1 MSDPTI
7 TFAVVSHN
15 RRQWVKALIESAF
28 AGDRVPD
35 EIVVVDNNS
44 SDGTVAML
52 AREFPSVRTI
62 ANRENFMGSYAVNQ
76 GIAAASGE
84 LVYVSADDNVVDK
97 GCIGVLAEA
106 MRARP
111 DAGLIA
117 PVMYYFDAPERL
129 WFAGCDVNMLT
140 GLTRFAG
147 ELPAEAVVETTCA
160 PNCYMIRRSMLGSI
174 GGQDYAAFPFHHEEA
189 DFSFRAASAG
199 FKSYVARDAREW
211 HRTPV
216 PKRRP
221 LIGSG
226 DFSVDDPVR
235 AYYHARSRA
244 LLARRHAP
252 WPTRAAFFTFFF
264 PPTVAAYAAI
274 CALHSRARGRASL
287 AFLRGAFDGL
297 RMPLPDPPPPL
308 LPAPASSSAR

>member
-1 MSDPTI
+1 MNDPAI
-7 TFAVVSHN
+7 TFAIVSHN
-15 RRQWVKALIESAF
+15 RRDQVRALIESAL

-44 SDGTVAML
+44 SDDTVAML
-52 AREFPSVRTI
+52 ASDFPAVRTI
-62 ANRENFMGSYAVNQ
+62 ANKENFMGSYAVNQ
-76 GIAAASGE
+76 GIAAATGE
-84 LVYVSADDNVVDK
+84 YVYVSADDNVVDK
-97 GCIGVLAEA
+97 GCIGALADA

-117 PVMYYFDAPERL
+117 PVMYYFDAPDRI
-129 WFAGCDVNMLT
+129 WFAGCDVNMIT
-140 GLTRFAG
+140 GLTHFAT
-147 ELPAEAVVETTCA
+147 ELPAKGVVETTCA
-160 PNCYMIRRSMLGSI
+160 PNCYMIRRSLLKAI

-189 DFSFRAASAG
+189 DFSFRAAKAG

-226 DFSVDDPVR
+226 DFSVDDPAR

-252 WPTRAAFFTFFF
+252 WPARAAFFTLFF
-264 PPTVAAYAAI
+264 PPTVAAYVAI
-274 CALHSRARGRASL
+274 CAFVSRAHGRASL
-287 AFLRGAFDGL
+287 AFVRGAIDGL
-297 RMPLPDPPPPL
+297 AMRLPDPPPPL
-308 LPAPASSSAR
+308 LPA